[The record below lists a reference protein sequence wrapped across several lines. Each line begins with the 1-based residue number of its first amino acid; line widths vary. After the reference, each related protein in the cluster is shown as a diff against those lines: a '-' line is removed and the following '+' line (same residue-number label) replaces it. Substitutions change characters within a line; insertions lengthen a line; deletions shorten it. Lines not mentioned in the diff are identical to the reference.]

1 MSPTDFTFNLLVYI
15 DNIYWGK
22 IGWLLVCLSGLYFTI
37 ISRGLQFKTLYNFR
51 SNIQELVK
59 ESRDN
64 QQAGINPFKLYF
76 TSVGG
81 MVGLGNVVGIS
92 VALFIGGPGSL
103 FWTLIATFCGM
114 ILKYCEI
121 YLGVKYRVQ
130 NKHGGFDG
138 GPMYYM
144 QVAFKGKFLAY
155 LIAFL
160 ICLYGIETYQ
170 FVILVDRLEHTFHFN
185 RTVVIASLLLITV
198 YTALGGIKRLASIC
212 VILMPIF
219 MVSYIIFASYVIAMN
234 INMLPDFLVLCMKSA
249 FTDHAAVGGFA
260 GSSMM
265 LAAQFGVS
273 KTVYSGDIGVGYDSI
288 VQSES
293 KIADPKKQAHLA
305 IYALFSDSFICIL
318 TNLMLGV
325 TNAWQTMTDLPPS
338 DVVATIL
345 SQYLPYSDLFM
356 TILFFFAGFAAVIAY
371 MAAGVKCATFLKPRY
386 GKYVYLLYAI
396 FALVFFCNFPQEKV
410 IVVMSVLSGFLV
422 LINIIGIIK
431 LRKNIEF

>member
-1 MSPTDFTFNLLVYI
+1 MSATDFTFNVLAYM
-15 DNIYWGK
+15 DNIYWGT
-22 IGWLLVCLSGLYFTI
+22 IGWLLVFITEIYFTI
-37 ISRGLQFKTLYNFR
+37 ISRGLRFKTLYNFKR
-51 SNIQELVK
+51 NIKELIK
-59 ESRDN
+59 EGHDT
-64 QQAGINPFKLYF
+64 QQVGINPFKLYF

-103 FWTLIATFCGM
+103 FWTLIAAFGGM

-170 FVILVDRLEHTFHFN
+170 FLILVDRIEHTFHFN
-185 RTVVIASLLLITV
+185 RTVVIAGLLLITV

-219 MVSYIIFASYVIAMN
+219 MVSYIVFATYVIAMN
-234 INMLPDFLVLCMKSA
+234 ISLLPDFLLLCLKSA
-249 FTDHAAVGGFA
+249 FSDQAAVGGFA
-260 GSSMM
+260 GSSMI

-288 VQSES
+288 VQSETR
-293 KIADPKKQAHLA
+293 IADPKKQAHLA
-305 IYALFSDSFICIL
+305 TYALFSDSFIGIL

-325 TNAWQTMTDLPPS
+325 TNAWQTMTGLPPS
-338 DVVATIL
+338 DVVANVL
-345 SQYLPYSDLFM
+345 SQCLPYSDLFM

-371 MAAGVKCATFLKPRY
+371 MAAGVKCASFIKPRY
-386 GKYVYLLYAI
+386 GRYVYLLYAV

-410 IVVMSVLSGFLV
+410 IIFMSVLSSFLV

-431 LRKNIEF
+431 LRKKIEF

>member
-1 MSPTDFTFNLLVYI
+1 MSATDFTFNILVYM
-15 DNIYWGK
+15 DNIYWGT
-22 IGWLLVCLSGLYFTI
+22 IGWLLICLSGIYFTI
-37 ISRGLQFKTLYNFR
+37 ISKGLQFKTLYNFK
-51 SNIQELVK
+51 SNIKELIR
-59 ESRDN
+59 ESRDAE
-64 QQAGINPFKLYF
+64 QVGINPFKLYF

-103 FWTLIATFCGM
+103 FWTLIATFSGM

-170 FVILVDRLEHTFHFN
+170 FLILVDRIEHTFHFN
-185 RTVVIASLLLITV
+185 RTVVIAGLLLITV

-219 MVSYIIFASYVIAMN
+219 MVSYIVFTIYVIAIN
-234 INMLPDFLVLCMKSA
+234 INLLPDFLLLCIKSA
-249 FTDHAAVGGFA
+249 FSSSAAVGGFA
-260 GSSMM
+260 GSSMI

-288 VQSES
+288 VQSETR
-293 KIADPKKQAHLA
+293 IADPKKQAHLA
-305 IYALFSDSFICIL
+305 IYALFSDSLIGIL

-338 DVVATIL
+338 DVVATVL
-345 SQYLPYSDLFM
+345 SRHLPYSDLFM

-371 MAAGVKCATFLKPRY
+371 MAAGVKCASFIKPRY
-386 GKYVYLLYAI
+386 GRYVYLLYAV

-410 IVVMSVLSGFLV
+410 IVFMSVLSGFLV

-431 LRKNIEF
+431 LRKKIEF